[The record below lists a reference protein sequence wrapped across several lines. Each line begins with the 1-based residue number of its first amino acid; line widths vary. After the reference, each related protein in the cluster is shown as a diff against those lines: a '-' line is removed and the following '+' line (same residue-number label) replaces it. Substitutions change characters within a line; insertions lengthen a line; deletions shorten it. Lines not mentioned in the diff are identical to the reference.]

1 MTLALWTLAWVLLAE
16 LAASFGGWRGL
27 ALLGRQR
34 VWIAA
39 ALLLVAVLA
48 LVLLGATQWW
58 HIVVGGVIGLLLFVA
73 LAAYAQRNLAATT
86 ILAPGARDGRRIAHV
101 EVPIAGGPIPAVLVE
116 PLHGAEFAVL
126 VVHGAGDHKLLY
138 AWPRMYTLSDHG
150 FAVLA
155 IDVDGHGASPRV
167 LDFPSVLEDVAAG
180 VAWLRERYHRVG
192 VIGISQGG
200 CIAARAVAEA
210 STSLPGRPGGMQA
223 DRLRVDALVIMEA
236 PAAINITRAVYRHEA
251 RILAY
256 PVAWQ
261 LLRDIGTVGIY
272 REWWTPAVRT
282 RLSTVELIRRL
293 DIVGSVRRIT
303 CPLLLVYGGR
313 DAVVPMEQARA
324 VEAAAPPGATFV
336 LVPGATHLS
345 LTIDR
350 RVIRRVALW
359 LREELRM
366 ENGELRKGGPPE
378 ATLNRCI
385 GQAQRRT
392 TNG

>member
-1 MTLALWTLAWVLLAE
+1 MTLALWTLLWLLLAE
-16 LAASFGGWRGL
+16 LAAAAAGWRGL
-27 ALLGRQR
+27 ALLERR
-34 VWIAA
+34 VWITAMLLIAA
-39 ALLLVAVLA
+39 VVA
-48 LVLLGATQWW
+48 LVLLGTTRWW
-58 HIVVGGVIGLLLFVA
+58 HVVTGALFGLLLFLV
-73 LAAYAQRNLAATT
+73 LTSWLKRNLTATT
-86 ILAPGARDGRRIAHV
+86 ILAPGARDNRRIVNV

-180 VAWLRERYHRVG
+180 VAWLRERYHHVG

-200 CIAARAVAEA
+200 CISARAVAEA
-210 STSLPGRPGGMQA
+210 STSLPDRPRASTSLPDRPSASSSLPDGTGGT
-223 DRLRVDALVIMEA
+223 LEVDALVIMEA
-236 PAAINITRAVYRHEA
+236 PASINITRAVYRNEA
-251 RILAY
+251 RILGY

-261 LLRDIGTVGIY
+261 LLRDIGTIGLY

-282 RLSTVELIRRL
+282 RLSTADLIRRL

-303 CPLLLVYGGR
+303 CPLMLVYGGR
-313 DAVVPMEQARA
+313 DAVVPLEQARA
-324 VEAAAPPGATFV
+324 VEAAAPPGASFV
-336 LVPGATHLS
+336 LIPNATHLS

-350 RVIRRVALW
+350 RVIRRVAVW
-359 LREELRM
+359 LREAMRAE
-366 ENGELRKGGPPE
+366 GID
-378 ATLNRCI
+378 A
-385 GQAQRRT
+385 
-392 TNG
+392 